1 MAASADAQG
10 QLAAGWSELAARLD
24 LEEVRALFERLALSA
39 LGRRAVRELAPL
51 GEAQARA
58 AYARLA
64 EVQSLER
71 GGERP
76 PLGGTPDPRSALDAA
91 RRFGRGLER
100 GELADL
106 GAFLAADERVRA
118 WVEERKDALPASHAV
133 ARKAPDLARVRERVA
148 TSVDER
154 GEVRDSASPALAR
167 LRSEA
172 RALDA
177 RIAQRIDELVA
188 SVAVRQLLSDVGV
201 HRRSGR
207 RVLAVKL
214 RSAGRVHG
222 LVHDRSHSGETV
234 FVEPRETLELGNQLA
249 QRESEARAEEQ
260 RLVVELTREL
270 LAHAER
276 IAEAAAAL
284 GELELALLSAEF
296 CKQYGARAPE
306 LVDPSGGGGLLLRAA
321 RHPLLVE
328 QQRRAALAEVVPIDV
343 RLGEEFDLLV
353 VTGPN
358 TGGKTL
364 ALKTVGVAVW
374 CARHALPVCCAENSR
389 VPLYDAAAADVGD
402 GQEIRQNLS
411 TFASHLVRI
420 RAALARAS
428 PRTLLLFDE
437 LGGGTD
443 PDEGAALGYA
453 LLEHLLDRGVPT
465 IVTTHIGKLKE
476 LAFRRARAENASVA
490 FDARTRRPLYRLEI
504 GTPGES
510 NALAIAAELGL
521 PEVVLARARERLER
535 RDAELE
541 LLMEDVRGA
550 RESAERLRREAEAR
564 VVDLERQR
572 GEADERARGI
582 AERGE
587 RLEAEAQRS
596 VEERV
601 AGARRLLQGGRP
613 LLDQIAAPAAGA
625 LREVLDQAEAELSGA
640 ALSERRQ
647 AFLASLDKGQLVY
660 VPRYRQRCVVKRV
673 DRSRQIL
680 RVLVGKLTVDV
691 PFDEV
696 TWYDHR

>member
-1 MAASADAQG
+1 MAAGAE
-10 QLAAGWSELAARLD
+10 AASGAAASWSELAARLD
-24 LEEVRALFERLALSA
+24 LEEVRALFERLAISA

-51 GEAQARA
+51 AESSARS

-64 EVQSLER
+64 EIQALER
-71 GGERP
+71 SGERL
-76 PLGGTPDPRSALDAA
+76 PLGGTPDPRSSLDAA
-91 RRFGRGLER
+91 RRFGRALER

-106 GAFLAADERVRA
+106 VAFLAADERVRA
-118 WVEERKDALPASHAV
+118 WLEERRGELPALHSV
-133 ARKAPDLARVRERVA
+133 ARAAPDLARIRERA
-148 TSVDER
+148 SASVDER
-154 GEVRDSASPALAR
+154 GEMRDSASPALAR
-167 LRSEA
+167 LRVEA
-172 RALDA
+172 RSLES
-177 RIAQRIDELVA
+177 RIAQRVDELVA
-188 SVAVRQLLSDVGV
+188 SAAIRPLLSDVGV
-201 HRRSGR
+201 HRRAGR

-214 RSAGRVHG
+214 RSAGRVSG

-234 FVEPRETLELGNQLA
+234 FVEPRETLELGNHLA
-249 QRESEARAEEQ
+249 QIEAESRGEEQ

-270 LAHAER
+270 LAQATSLS
-276 IAEAAAAL
+276 AAAAAL
-284 GELELALLSAEF
+284 GELELALVCAEF

-306 LVDPSGGGGLLLRAA
+306 LVDARGSGGLLLREA

-328 QQRRAALAEVVPIDV
+328 QARRGALAEVVPIDV

-353 VTGPN
+353 LTGPN

-364 ALKTVGVAVW
+364 ALKTVGVAAW
-374 CARHALPVCCAENSR
+374 CARHALPICCAEHSR
-389 VPLYDAAAADVGD
+389 VPLYDAVAADVGD

-420 RAALARAS
+420 RAALELAS

-453 LLEHLLDRGVPT
+453 LLEQLLDRGVPT

-521 PEVVLARARERLER
+521 PAALLERARERLER
-535 RDAELE
+535 RDSELE

-564 VVDLERQR
+564 VVDLERLSGAAAERER
-572 GEADERARGI
+572 GL

-596 VEERV
+596 IEERV
-601 AGARRLLQGGRP
+601 AGARRLLQGARP
-613 LLDQIAAPAAGA
+613 LLDQIAAPAARTLG
-625 LREVLDQAEAELSGA
+625 EVFDQAEAELSGA
-640 ALSERRQ
+640 ALSERRK
-647 AFLASLDKGQLVY
+647 AFLRGLAKGQLVY
-660 VPRYRQRCVVKRV
+660 VPRYRQRCVVQRV
-673 DRSRQIL
+673 DRARELL
-680 RVLVGKLTVDV
+680 RVLVGKLTVEV

-696 TWYDHR
+696 TWYDR